1 MNLLLLVSF
10 FSHAEPLLWQA
21 DKGEQRLYLMGTIH
35 VGDTELDPFSREV
48 TEALDSSN
56 SLIVETR
63 LNEKVRFP
71 QEPQP
76 SAKQVLDEEYLAT
89 LSTILKQTSL
99 VPATILSLPPW
110 QAALT
115 LQQLQFQSLNYQ
127 PQFGI
132 DMQFVHWANTHQLPI
147 KGLES
152 LQFQID
158 LLANQPDDGLD
169 MLKQTIQEWPN
180 GEASIQCLVESWRMG
195 DINNLEEVLQAEA
208 YNNDFY
214 HSFIYERNEKWVKI
228 LSQSQ
233 EYRTGTY
240 FVAVGALHLVGKHS
254 VVELLREQGYAINLL
269 STPNKAN
276 CSISGTSQDN

>member
-1 MNLLLLVSF
+1 MNLLLLISF

-35 VGDTELDPFSREV
+35 VGDTKLDPFSRKV
-48 TEALDSSN
+48 TEALDSSD
-56 SLIVETR
+56 SLVVETR

-76 SAKQVLDEEYLAT
+76 STKQMLDEEHLAT
-89 LSTILKQTSL
+89 LVKILKQTSL
-99 VPATILSLPPW
+99 APTKILNLPPW

-132 DMQFVHWANTHQLPI
+132 DMQFVQWANTHQLPI

-180 GEASIQCLVESWRMG
+180 SEASIQCLVESWRMG
-195 DINNLEEVLQAEA
+195 DKKNLEEVLQAEA
-208 YNNDFY
+208 YNDDFY
-214 HSFIYERNEKWVKI
+214 HAFIYERNEKWVEI

-233 EYRTGTY
+233 EYKAGTY

-254 VVELLREQGYAINLL
+254 VVEQLGEQGYAINLL

-276 CSISGTSQDN
+276 CSISDSSQDN